1 MLELLFIPF
10 AIVFIAVQ
18 LSDRRVLRIS
28 FAILTLIAIAA
39 GGIMLRVAHSYGR
52 SYIALA
58 VDDLAKKAPSD
69 QRERLIAATKEF
81 RREFQEESAFSIAA
95 SSRLWSAIKQVNYS
109 KSKEAEGDRG
119 QPAPR
124 PESK

>member
-10 AIVFIAVQ
+10 AIAFIAVQ

-28 FAILTLIAIAA
+28 FAILTLIALAA

-58 VDDLAKKAPSD
+58 VDDLAKKAPPD